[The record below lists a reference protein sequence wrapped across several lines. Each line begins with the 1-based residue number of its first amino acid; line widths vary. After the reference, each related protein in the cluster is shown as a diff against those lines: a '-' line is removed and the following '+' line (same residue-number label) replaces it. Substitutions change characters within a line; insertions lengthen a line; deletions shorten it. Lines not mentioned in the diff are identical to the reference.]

1 MSSPMSSYYPVSHE
15 TNIHITQS
23 GNPAGTLVLLLHGLG
38 GSTATFVTL
47 LPYLNIEKNR
57 IVSVDLEGFGK
68 TGLSSSDIKLSIP
81 RYVDQ
86 LESLVAFLQKP
97 AEEDDTTAATQKT
110 LERRIIII
118 GHSLGSIIAMHY
130 AAKHP
135 EKIRGLALLGPGRSI
150 SHIPAARERMLSL
163 ASKARVEGISAVA
176 DVAAMSN
183 FPSQSEIAVP
193 DSIRDIVRSAV
204 ATCDAEAYAKACEAV
219 AGLDHLDPDYSRIS
233 APTLLLA
240 GSGDVIS
247 PPERSVELKGL
258 IGDNSWVTILQD
270 VGHQMI
276 LQDLDR
282 SGKAIKSLF
291 EAVLM

>member
-1 MSSPMSSYYPVSHE
+1 MSSYYPVSPE
-15 TNIHITQS
+15 TSIHITQS
-23 GNPAGTLVLLLHGLG
+23 GNPAGPLVLLLHGLG
-38 GSTATFVTL
+38 GSTATFETL
-47 LPYLNIEKNR
+47 LPYLNIETNR
-57 IVSVDLEGFGK
+57 LVSVDLEGFGK
-68 TGLSSSDIKLSIP
+68 TGLSSSGIKLSIP

-97 AEEDDTTAATQKT
+97 VEGEEDATTAAAQKV
-110 LERRIIII
+110 IVI

-150 SHIPAARERMLSL
+150 SHIPAARERMLGL
-163 ASKARVEGISAVA
+163 ASKARIEGISAVA

-183 FPSQSEIAVP
+183 FPSQSEIAAP
-193 DSIRDIVRSAV
+193 DELRDIVRRAV
-204 ATCDAEAYAKACEAV
+204 ATCNAEAYAKACEAV

-258 IGDNSWVTILQD
+258 IGDNSRVTILQG

-276 LQDLDR
+276 LQDLDG
-282 SGKAIKSLF
+282 SGKAIKSLL
-291 EAVLM
+291 EAAHV

>member
-1 MSSPMSSYYPVSHE
+1 MSSNYPVSPE

-23 GNPAGTLVLLLHGLG
+23 GNPAGTLILLLHGLG
-38 GSTATFVTL
+38 GSTATFETL
-47 LPYLNIEKNR
+47 LPYLNIETNR
-57 IVSVDLEGFGK
+57 LVSVDLEGFGK

-97 AEEDDTTAATQKT
+97 AENEDTTAAAQKV
-110 LERRIIII
+110 III

-150 SHIPAARERMLSL
+150 SHIPAARERMLGL
-163 ASKARVEGISAVA
+163 ASKARIEGISAVA

-193 DSIRDIVRSAV
+193 YGLRDIVRRAV

-247 PPERSVELKGL
+247 PPERSVELQGL
-258 IGDNSWVTILQD
+258 IGDNSWVTILQG

-276 LQDLDR
+276 LQDLDG
-282 SGKAIKSLF
+282 SVKAIKSLL
-291 EAVLM
+291 EAAHV

>member
-1 MSSPMSSYYPVSHE
+1 MSSYYPVSHE

-38 GSTATFVTL
+38 GSTATFETL
-47 LPYLNIEKNR
+47 LPYLNIETNR
-57 IVSVDLEGFGK
+57 LVSADLEGFGK
-68 TGLSSSDIKLSIP
+68 TGLSSSDIRLSIP

-97 AEEDDTTAATQKT
+97 EEEDDTTTTQK
-110 LERRIIII
+110 IIII

-135 EKIRGLALLGPGRSI
+135 EKILGLALLGPGRSI
-150 SHIPAARERMLSL
+150 AHVPAARERMLSL
-163 ASKARVEGISAVA
+163 ASKARIEGISAVA

-193 DSIRDIVRSAV
+193 GRLRDIVRRAV

-240 GSGDVIS
+240 GSGDAIS
-247 PPERSVELKGL
+247 PPERSVELQGL

-276 LQDLDR
+276 LQDLDG

-291 EAVLM
+291 EAAHV

>member
-23 GNPAGTLVLLLHGLG
+23 GNPAGPLILLLHGLG
-38 GSTATFVTL
+38 GSTATFETL
-47 LPYLNIEKNR
+47 LPYLNIETNR
-57 IVSVDLEGFGK
+57 LVSVDLEGFGK
-68 TGLSSSDIKLSIP
+68 TGLLSSDIKLSIP

-97 AEEDDTTAATQKT
+97 AEEKDATTAAAQKV
-110 LERRIIII
+110 III

-150 SHIPAARERMLSL
+150 SHVPAARERMLSL
-163 ASKARVEGISAVA
+163 ASRARIEGISAVA

-193 DSIRDIVRSAV
+193 DEVRDIIRRAV
-204 ATCDAEAYAKACEAV
+204 TTCDAEAYAKACEAV

-276 LQDLDR
+276 LQDLDGSR
-282 SGKAIKSLF
+282 KAIKSLL
-291 EAVLM
+291 EAAHV

>member
-1 MSSPMSSYYPVSHE
+1 MSSPMSSYCPVSHE

-23 GNPAGTLVLLLHGLG
+23 GNPAGPLILLLHGLG
-38 GSTATFVTL
+38 GSTATFETL
-47 LPYLNIEKNR
+47 LPYLNVETNR
-57 IVSVDLEGFGK
+57 LVSVDLEGFGK
-68 TGLSSSDIKLSIP
+68 TGLSSPDIKLSIP

-97 AEEDDTTAATQKT
+97 AEEEDATTTAAQKV
-110 LERRIIII
+110 III

-130 AAKHP
+130 TAKHP

-150 SHIPAARERMLSL
+150 SHVPAARERMLSL
-163 ASKARVEGISAVA
+163 ASKARIEGISAVA

-193 DSIRDIVRSAV
+193 DGLRDIIRHAV

-219 AGLDHLDPDYSRIS
+219 AGLDHLDPDYSRIN

-258 IGDNSWVTILQD
+258 IGDNSWMTILQD

-276 LQDLDR
+276 LQDLDG
-282 SGKAIKSLF
+282 SGKAIKSLL
-291 EAVLM
+291 EAAHV